1 MFFDIIN
8 VLVLAIIQGLTEFL
22 PVSSSGH
29 LVLAGSFLGSSGVD
43 AEGSL
48 IFEIA
53 VHAGTLGAVI
63 VIYRDR
69 IGSLIKALTGWAVSG
84 FRSGDGNTGQI
95 RYAGWVLL
103 GSLPAALAGVFFR
116 ERIVGLFDS
125 PAITSA
131 FLVVTGIFLL
141 FSRGKSG
148 DAHLTWRIVLLIGAA
163 QAVAIIPGCS
173 RSGWTITAAL
183 LAGVGFEKAAEF
195 SFMLSIPA
203 ILGALLLELIS
214 GSVVFTGR
222 EPLYLII
229 GVVAAFG
236 SGLLALR
243 LLIYLL
249 KRGRMYRFS
258 WYLLP
263 AGSLSLLYFLITG

>member
-1 MFFDIIN
+1 MTSEIIN
-8 VLVLAIIQGLTEFL
+8 LLILAIIQGLTEFL

-29 LVLAGSFLGSSGVD
+29 LVLAESILGSSGGMV
-43 AEGSL
+43 EGSL

-53 VHAGTLGAVI
+53 VHTGTLGAVI

-69 IGSLIKALTGWAVSG
+69 IRSLIKALFQWAAAG
-84 FRSGDGNTGQI
+84 FKRDDRNTDQI
-95 RYAGWVLL
+95 RYAGWILL
-103 GSLPAALAGVFFR
+103 GSLPAAAAGIFFR
-116 ERIVGLFDS
+116 ESIIGLFNS
-125 PAITSA
+125 PALTSA
-131 FLVVTGIFLL
+131 FLVITGIFLML
-141 FSRGKSG
+141 SKGKSG
-148 DAHLTWRIVLLIGAA
+148 NARLTWRIVLMIGAA

-203 ILGALLLELIS
+203 ILGALLLEFIS
-214 GSVVFTGR
+214 GSVVLTGQGS
-222 EPLYLII
+222 LYLII
-229 GVVAAFG
+229 GLLVAFG

-249 KRGRMYRFS
+249 EKGRLYRFS

-263 AGSLSLLYFLITG
+263 AGALSLLYFLMVG

>member
-1 MFFDIIN
+1 MVSEIIN
-8 VLVLAIIQGLTEFL
+8 VLILAIIQGLTEFL

-29 LVLAGSFLGSSGVD
+29 LVLAESIIGSPGGSG
-43 AEGSL
+43 EGSL

-53 VHAGTLGAVI
+53 VHTGTLGAVI

-69 IGSLIKALTGWAVSG
+69 IGSLIKALFQWISAGFKRDERNAGQLRYTGW
-84 FRSGDGNTGQI
+84 I
-95 RYAGWVLL
+95 LL
-103 GSLPAALAGVFFR
+103 GSLPAAAAGIFLR
-116 ERIVGLFDS
+116 DSIVELFDS
-125 PAITSA
+125 PVHTSA
-131 FLVVTGIFLL
+131 FLVITGIFLL
-141 FSRGKSG
+141 LSKGRSG
-148 DAHLTWRIVLLIGAA
+148 NARLTWRIVLMIGVA
-163 QAVAIIPGCS
+163 QAVAILPGCS

-203 ILGALLLELIS
+203 ILGALLLELVS
-214 GSVVFTGR
+214 GSVVFTGQGSFF
-222 EPLYLII
+222 LII
-229 GVVAAFG
+229 GVLAAFG

-249 KRGRMYRFS
+249 EKGRLYRFS

-263 AGSLSLLYFLITG
+263 VGTLSLLYFLMFG